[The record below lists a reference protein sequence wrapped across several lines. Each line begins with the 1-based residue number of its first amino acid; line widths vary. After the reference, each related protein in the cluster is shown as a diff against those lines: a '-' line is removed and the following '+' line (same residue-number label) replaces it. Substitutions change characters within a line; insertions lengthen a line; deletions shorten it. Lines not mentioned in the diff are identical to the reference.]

1 MVILSDYLLSAL
13 IPQSWAALREA
24 TLAVENRHITV
35 KVLGMETE
43 CQPHT
48 DHLSLSLQVRLKEH
62 GVNKDE
68 KDTRAQG
75 WGGVM

>member
-48 DHLSLSLQVRLKEH
+48 DRLPLSPPARLKEH
-62 GVNKDE
+62 GGNEDE
-68 KDTRAQG
+68 KDARALG